1 MPPKLPKNVA
11 EHVRLKSGLL
21 SVFESEQSAI
31 KRATEKLNKDG
42 YRVVAVS
49 PEGDFDA
56 VEKFKNRTLTVF
68 SLGLYGRKPGVI
80 LIAEKVDN

>member
-42 YRVVAVS
+42 SSRA
-49 PEGDFDA
+49 E
-56 VEKFKNRTLTVF
+56 
-68 SLGLYGRKPGVI
+68 SL
-80 LIAEKVDN
+80 